1 MQSGCLVV
9 SREYAYDADT
19 NLSAQQQNTN
29 SPSITDQ
36 ALIKVADVS
45 DKLGMNTPGMQ
56 SAIDH
61 IGTFAA
67 GAGDFLSFG
76 LTKKINDADGGSAF
90 IDYGS
95 KTYTAG
101 KVTGIGITATGAVAG
116 GLTAGALREGKV
128 VGGVFGRGGAVRGGL
143 LNRSFIRF
151 GWSWEGSAQAGRD
164 VIRIGIGEADSWIH
178 IHIPVWYP

>member
-1 MQSGCLVV
+1 L
-9 SREYAYDADT
+9 YDVI
-19 NLSAQQQNTN
+19 LRKVAQQQ
-29 SPSITDQ
+29 SSTDK
-36 ALIKVADVS
+36 ALTKVADAA
-45 DKLGMNTPGMQ
+45 DALGVNSPGMQ

-76 LTKKINDADGGSAF
+76 VTKKINDADGGSAF

-95 KTYTAG
+95 PTYTAG

-128 VGGVFGRGGAVRGGL
+128 AGGVFGRGAKAGGGL